1 MRSTVMRLNGR
12 ELTVSGISEIP
23 ELIPEKQE
31 AGMVELAPGSCT
43 FLVM

>member
-1 MRSTVMRLNGR
+1 MRSTVMQLNGKK
-12 ELTVSGISEIP
+12 LAVAGISEIP
-23 ELIPEKQE
+23 EPVPEKLE